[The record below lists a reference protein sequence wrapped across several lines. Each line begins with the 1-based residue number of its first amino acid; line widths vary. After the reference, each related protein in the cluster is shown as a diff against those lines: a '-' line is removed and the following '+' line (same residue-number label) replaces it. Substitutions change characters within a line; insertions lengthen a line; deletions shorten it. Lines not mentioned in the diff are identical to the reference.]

1 MEKSDFYKNI
11 KKLKL
16 IAHRLGF
23 VMTNY
28 PENSLEVL
36 KDIFSNSQKL
46 NACNGF
52 EFDICFTKEHI
63 PIVIHDKYIDDI
75 STNKG
80 LIKKYNLDDLR
91 KINFNFRK
99 SLKDNKNFEFK
110 IATLEE
116 MLNFF
121 SNNKNLLK
129 DKIIKIETKD
139 IAITNKRNLKNLAD
153 IINKFPELS
162 NNIIHLSFYPNN
174 LINLKRIQ
182 KKREYKITKADLLC
196 DYSFIV
202 FLSKLIK
209 EIDFVSLR
217 IKTKSFPKLN
227 KRNSKNVNQKIFLD
241 KLCMKFSNALNDKNI
256 KYAINKYGSVGIYV
270 LNYEDEIGEFC
281 NKINSETFK
290 NHYSNI
296 YFTTDNPLY
305 IKSLENNNQS

>member
-182 KKREYKITKADLLC
+182 KKREYKITKSDLLC
-196 DYSFIV
+196 DYSCIV

-227 KRNSKNVNQKIFLD
+227 KRNSQNVNKKIFLD

-270 LNYEDEIGEFC
+270 LNSEYEIEEFC

-305 IKSLENNNQS
+305 IKSLEK

>member
-182 KKREYKITKADLLC
+182 KKREYKITKSDLLC
-196 DYSFIV
+196 DYSCIV

-227 KRNSKNVNQKIFLD
+227 KRNSQNVNKKIFLD

-270 LNYEDEIGEFC
+270 LNSEYEIEEFC